1 MLSVATFGMAQTD
14 STSVKNDSIAWDKYL
29 DGVTVTAGSMDP
41 DSGSLE
47 EGGSFSTTLRNFTKR
62 MIDGRISPVS
72 SAVWRAHRPQSSASA
87 SLFPANRNEFAK
99 NVGVSTRN
107 LQTFL

>member
-1 MLSVATFGMAQTD
+1 MTQYYDIKTYKQYD
-14 STSVKNDSIAWDKYL
+14 RDVKLAVRRGL
-29 DGVTVTAGSMDP
+29 DMEQLLTVG
-41 DSGSLE
+41 
-47 EGGSFSTTLRNFTKR
+47 

-107 LQTFL
+107 FKTFCKFAAKRFK